1 MADLEARFRVRLEGA
16 DDVSAAMKRMGK
28 DAVDF
33 RKVMV
38 GAFADSAKQIA
49 GFAISTGKSLG
60 ALATGN
66 IGIANMA
73 KSVLSFR
80 DAVSQLGVTAGLG
93 EEALGGLREQIH
105 LVSKSSNQ
113 MQDDVTEALSAFV
126 ERTGSIETARKNL
139 ELYGKVATATGAS
152 IKDVAFVGAE
162 LYQKLGIN
170 DQKQAFD
177 VLTAQGKMGAV
188 EIRDLATK
196 APKLFSAANAKFGV
210 EGIEGLRGTGALAQV
225 FARAHGGN
233 ATAGMTATNVVQMF
247 TDMQRREKQID
258 KLVGH
263 KTRGM
268 DPYEVVKQMIVAT
281 GGDTSKLLK
290 NQKEGFFTPTAL
302 AGVGVMAKLYRD
314 RKAGESGFEA
324 FDRFKNVDASG
335 VIDKDFATRRA
346 TGAAALKASQIS
358 IAESADKRLGDSFDK
373 LAHHADKLS
382 GAFDFATRHLALTA
396 GVAGISTVGLAVGR
410 SMLSAAMLKAALGSS
425 GGAAAAGPAAATAFA
440 TTAAPLF
447 AALAGAAIG
456 YSIGTALDA
465 ATGGWFSKQGAK
477 AIGRL
482 TGQDKT
488 MDGIVDAETGR
499 HQALLEDRGMRKDSL
514 VYGYR
519 KTGMSKGESLNAA
532 QNVEK
537 LLQDLLTVN
546 KEARNLVINVDKNG
560 WEVQEGGTRS
570 RKALETRGAPVAEF
584 R

>member
-1 MADLEARFRVRLEGA
+1 MSELEARFRVRLEGA
-16 DDVSAAMKRMGK
+16 GEVSAAMKRMGK

-73 KSVLSFR
+73 KNVLGFR
-80 DAVSQLGVTAGLG
+80 DAVSQLGVTAGLA
-93 EEALGGLREQIH
+93 ESDLSGLRDQIH
-105 LVSKSSNQ
+105 LVAKASNQ
-113 MQDDVTEALSAFV
+113 MQDDVTEAMSAFV
-126 ERTGSIETARKNL
+126 ERTGKIDIARKNL

-170 DQKQAFD
+170 DQRQAFD

-233 ATAGMTATNVVQMF
+233 ATAGMTATNIVQMF
-247 TDMQRREKQID
+247 TDMQRREGQINR
-258 KLVGH
+258 LVGH
-263 KTRGM
+263 KTRGL
-268 DPYEVVKQMIVAT
+268 DPYEVIKEMIVKT

-290 NQKEGFFTPTAL
+290 NNKEGFFTPTAM
-302 AGVGVMAKLYRD
+302 AGIGVMAKLYRD
-314 RKAGESGFEA
+314 RKGGESGFEA

-358 IAESADKRLGDSFDK
+358 ITESADKRLGDSFDK

-382 GAFDFATRHLALTA
+382 GAFDFATRHIGLTA
-396 GVAGISTVGLAVGR
+396 GVAGLSVVGKTVGG
-410 SMLSAAMLKAALGSS
+410 SMFNVAMMRAAMGN
-425 GGAAAAGPAAATAFA
+425 GGGAAGPAAATAFA

-456 YSIGTALDA
+456 YSMGTALDA
-465 ATGGWFSKQGAK
+465 ATGGFFSKQGAK
-477 AIGRL
+477 ALGAL

-488 MDGIVDAETGR
+488 MDRIVDAETGR
-499 HQALLEDRGMRKDSL
+499 HQALLEDRAMRKDNL

-519 KTGMSKGESLNAA
+519 KTGMSKGESLNSA

-546 KEARNLVINVDKNG
+546 KEARQLVINVDKSG

-570 RKALETRGAPVAEF
+570 RKALETRGAPPAEI